1 MKMKNFKDMWE
12 DAAANSVGNDG
23 VDMPADVQHDKKR
36 RKKSVYDGRTKEGR
50 KFVEKMLARRKA
62 KEINASKQNA
72 ASVSMK
78 EETVEEAMSLK
89 QLKRKFKGDIK
100 KYEIDGYFKNTKAN
114 QAFMDYAMDNG
125 EVKTDDPDEFEAW
138 MDRDVLES
146 AEVEEGYAADKE
158 KKQKAT
164 LAKHDKRMIKVARDS
179 IKKYQDKKDTKE
191 AKKPVSKMTPA
202 EKAADAKRRKE
213 YNAYQKSKRNET
225 VEEAK
230 APKMKG
236 LSLYG
241 SEVAGLRAKDGK
253 LYSAKPVVM
262 GGKLAY
268 RVTDEFGSFET
279 LPLKKF
285 AAKFG

>member
-1 MKMKNFKDMWE
+1 MWE

-23 VDMPADVQHDKKR
+23 VDMPADVQQDKK
-36 RKKSVYDGRTKEGR
+36 KKKKAVYDGRTKEGR

-78 EETVEEAMSLK
+78 EETLEEAMNLK
-89 QLKRKFKGDIK
+89 QLKQKFKGDIK
-100 KYEIDGYFKNTKAN
+100 KYETDGYFKNKKAS

-125 EVKTDDPDEFEAW
+125 EIKTDDPDEFEAW

-253 LYSAKPVVM
+253 LYSAKPVVL